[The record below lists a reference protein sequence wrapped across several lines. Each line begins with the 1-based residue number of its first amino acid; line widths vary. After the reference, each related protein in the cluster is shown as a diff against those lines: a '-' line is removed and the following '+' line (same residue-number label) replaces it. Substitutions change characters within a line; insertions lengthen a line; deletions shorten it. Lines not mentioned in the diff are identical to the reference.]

1 MLTSPHNVQ
10 VTFRLNCA
18 PVERMDVAQVY
29 FLSTRCLILGAKG
42 FQLFCMAMAAAAA
55 EAGRVIFALGTTYS
69 FYDQPGL
76 KFLHSGI

>member
-1 MLTSPHNVQ
+1 MLTSPYNMEL
-10 VTFRLNCA
+10 TPSLSSA
-18 PVERMDVAQVY
+18 PAERMDVAQVY

-42 FQLFCMAMAAAAA
+42 FQLFCMAMAAAAEA
-55 EAGRVIFALGTTYS
+55 EGRVISALGTTYS